1 MLRWVHEYIEENN
14 DKWEEIHLVRSM
26 EEYEKKV
33 AEEENDLVEAQ
44 EDYEKKEK
52 VKSSEVIN
60 SKKRKLQDDEPEE
73 IIQEI
78 IKIKTNTEITRKE
91 NWKDRRQETK
101 IKEITKIT
109 EIQENKPKEDNVE
122 DDLML
127 KTKIKVKLKQPKLED
142 AVTRKT

>member
-33 AEEENDLVEAQ
+33 AEEENDLIEM
-44 EDYEKKEK
+44 KN
-52 VKSSEVIN
+52 SEVKN
-60 SKKRKLQDDEPEE
+60 SKKRKLQDEEPEE

-127 KTKIKVKLKQPKLED
+127 KTKLKVKLKQPKLED